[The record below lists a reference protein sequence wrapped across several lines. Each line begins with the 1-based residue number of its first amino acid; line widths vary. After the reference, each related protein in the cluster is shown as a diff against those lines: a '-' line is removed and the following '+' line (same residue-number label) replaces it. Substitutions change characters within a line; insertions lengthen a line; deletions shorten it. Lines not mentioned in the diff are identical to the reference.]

1 MRKNFK
7 LLGAVAVAGLVAT
20 TGSAF
25 TAGNTIAASSAG
37 SGTTAI
43 SPYATSD
50 VQYNANATTPTDLD
64 SVKFTLDKTA
74 RYVALRTK
82 NTGTWVKS
90 NDLRL
95 TTGTVNSCTST
106 GGLGIT
112 WTCDVTGL
120 SETVAAA
127 DNVSIVATN

>member
-1 MRKNFK
+1 MRKSAK
-7 LLGAVAVAGLVAT
+7 VLSTLAVAGIVGIS
-20 TGSAF
+20 GSAF

-43 SPYATSD
+43 SAYTTSD
-50 VQYNANATTPTDLD
+50 IQFNANGTTPTDLD

-74 RYVALRTK
+74 RYVALKTK
-82 NTGTWVKS
+82 DAGTWVKS

-95 TTGTVNSCTST
+95 STGTVNSCTST

-120 SETVAAA
+120 GETVAAA
-127 DNVSIVATN
+127 NNLSIVATN

>member
-1 MRKNFK
+1 MRKSTKF
-7 LLGAVAVAGLVAT
+7 LSSLAVAGMLAAS
-20 TGSAF
+20 GSAF

-37 SGTTAI
+37 SGSTAI
-43 SPYATSD
+43 SAYATSD
-50 VQYNANATTPTDLD
+50 IQYNANETTPTDLD

-95 TTGTVNSCTST
+95 SAGTVNSCTSA

-127 DNVSIVATN
+127 DNLSIVATN